1 MLAKRSIKH
10 KKESIQIQFVLF
22 ELKHLVPKVA

>member
-1 MLAKRSIKH
+1 MLAKCSIKP
-10 KKESIQIQFVLF
+10 KKERIHIQIVLF